1 MITNSGKIFIYRVFD
16 IGPDVNLEKVQKNL
30 LSEAI
35 PQRFKLNKTSR
46 AMIINNAPLAVNV
59 EGGQYQAMGHSL
71 DYESAAKIWHFGA
84 VSVSIQLTIPA
95 TMSWDQ
101 LVELSSWLENDGN
114 IHELC
119 AQKVKQ
125 LITQF
130 DSLRLS
136 QVSWETFEDYS
147 LYYFKSL
154 PGAETNA
161 LNVFQSFDVHRLIL
175 SENTELLSD
184 QVKKSIFESAIQ
196 YSQNDLAVIN
206 WNSALIIEPTG
217 SLDIPDVIEFAL
229 CQLLEMRYY
238 DDLLD
243 DRLAFLYDELEKS
256 EKSRFKFLG
265 NFWESSS
272 EKLSKEAARKYLEIS
287 DTVESVENS
296 LKVVGD
302 FYLAQVFRAASS
314 RFRFNDWR
322 NSVDQKLNNLA
333 QISKLLTSELNE
345 RRNRLLE
352 IVIIVLIALELLP
365 FFFKGLG

>member
-1 MITNSGKIFIYRVFD
+1 
-16 IGPDVNLEKVQKNL
+16 
-30 LSEAI
+30 
-35 PQRFKLNKTSR
+35 
-46 AMIINNAPLAVNV
+46 MIINNAPLSLNV
-59 EGGQYQAMGHSL
+59 EGGTYQSL
-71 DYESAAKIWHFGA
+71 GLSLEYEAAAKIWHFGA

-95 TMSWDQ
+95 SLAWNQ
-101 LVELSSWLENDGN
+101 LVDLSFALENDLN
-114 IHELC
+114 LHELC

-125 LITQF
+125 VILQF
-130 DSLRLS
+130 DSPRLAAV
-136 QVSWETFEDYS
+136 QWDTFEDYS
-147 LYYFKSL
+147 LYFFKTL

-161 LNVFQSFDVHRLIL
+161 LNVFQSVDVYRLIL

-256 EKSRFKFLG
+256 EQSKFKFIG
-265 NFWESSS
+265 SFWESSS

-302 FYLAQVFRAASS
+302 FYLAQVFRAASA

-322 NSVDQKLNNLA
+322 DSVDQKLNNLA

-352 IVIIVLIALELLP
+352 IVIIVLIAIELLP